1 MVDRGDEKS
10 KRYQKRKFPPKKRM
24 WIPLLLIQLE
34 LLMEAET
41 LLAGLIV
48 AVLVKVRQPVATLPW
63 KAVFG
68 HMRKHKVGKER
79 ERGALPPPV
88 FSPLCEASQ
97 ERGCESDVVLS
108 AHDEAD
114 QEDLQEQL
122 VSTLLDLGQEVLFS
136 SSSSSSS
143 KANDLDIDMNQTP
156 NQNSYDG
163 EKKDGSYLTSLPR
176 QRMTDDEN
184 ADG

>member
-122 VSTLLDLGQEVLFS
+122 
-136 SSSSSSS
+136 
-143 KANDLDIDMNQTP
+143 TP